1 MTTHIGA
8 AATTDE
14 SFFAAPPT
22 SASEQSE
29 QSLAS
34 RLINVM
40 FAGRKCKKDQDIEEY
55 VRSHREEHQ
64 NQFRVEFERRL
75 LGQ

>member
-1 MTTHIGA
+1 MTAHIGA

-29 QSLAS
+29 QSLAR

-40 FAGRKCKKDQDIEEY
+40 FAGRNQDIEEY